1 MPSLDCVRRFSVFN
15 KTSLYLTLLYLL
27 NVLPHVHAQSNQSNI
42 APADIILKNGAII
55 DGTGQAARVG
65 DVAIIEGKISAI
77 GELSQLHAVQTV
89 DCTGLVIAPGF
100 IDLHNHSDEPIVSAS
115 TRGCVNYLTQGCT
128 TIVTGN
134 CGAGP
139 VNVAEYLAKIDTLGA
154 GTHVLHLLPH
164 GSLRSQVMGQVARD
178 PSPEEL
184 EQMTKLAEQAMLDG
198 AWGMSTGLIYVPGT
212 YSKTEELIAVAKV
225 VGAHHGIYASHIRN
239 EGSGLIDA
247 INEAIRI
254 GREAELP
261 VHVSHFKSSGRDN
274 WGRLHIASEL
284 IEAARK
290 DGLIV
295 TADQYPYIA
304 SSTSLDATLLPTWSR
319 EGGRKALQQRLSST
333 EDRQRIAD
341 AVAKQLSSKS
351 RIQIASYAPRRDW
364 VGKSV
369 DEIATMEKRPAVD
382 IVLEMEANGGARVV
396 NFGMSEDDV
405 RQAMNLPW
413 LATASDGSS
422 KIPSAD
428 QPHPRSFGTFTRKI
442 GRYAL
447 TDKVIDL
454 PLAVRSCSGLPADII
469 GLTDRGYI
477 KPGLVADIC
486 VFDPHTVM
494 DQATYD
500 EPFRYSTGISY
511 VLVGGQSAIHAGTPT
526 GALAGKALRKPV
538 TMTK

>member
-1 MPSLDCVRRFSVFN
+1 MQNSRYLSVVDTVSRVSLTFTCWLAVVC
-15 KTSLYLTLLYLL
+15 SLQ
-27 NVLPHVHAQSNQSNI
+27 AQTDQAKV
-42 APADIILKNGAII
+42 APADLILRDGLII
-55 DGTGQAARVG
+55 DGTGQAGRVG
-65 DVAIIEGKISAI
+65 DVAIFEGTI
-77 GELSQLHAVQTV
+77 GQVGDLSQLSALRTI

-100 IDLHNHSDEPIVSAS
+100 IDLHNHSDEAIVSAS
-115 TRGCVNYLTQGCT
+115 TRACVNYLTQGCT

-134 CGAGP
+134 CGSGP
-139 VNVAEYLAKIDTLGA
+139 VKVADYLAKIDQQGA

-178 PSPEEL
+178 PSAEEL
-184 EQMTKLAEQAMLDG
+184 DQMAKLAEQALLDG

-212 YSKTEELIAVAKV
+212 YSKTEELIAIAKV
-225 VGAHHGIYASHIRN
+225 VAAHHGIYASHIRN

-254 GREAELP
+254 GREGGLP
-261 VHVSHFKSSGRDN
+261 VHVSHFKSSGQDN
-274 WGRLHIASEL
+274 WGRLHIAAEL

-290 DGLIV
+290 DGLTV

-319 EGGRKALQQRLSST
+319 EGGRKDLEQRLST
-333 EDRQRIAD
+333 PADRQRIAD
-341 AVAKQLSSKS
+341 AVAKQLASKS
-351 RIQIASYAPRRDW
+351 RIQIAAYQPRRDW
-364 VGKSV
+364 VGKSI
-369 DEIATMEKRPAVD
+369 DEIAAMEGRPAVD
-382 IVLEMEANGGARVV
+382 IVLEIEARGGAKVV

-405 RQAMNLPW
+405 KQAMSLTW
-413 LATASDGSS
+413 LATASDGGS

-428 QPHPRSFGTFTRKI
+428 QPHPRSFGTFTRKL

-454 PLAVRSCSGLPADII
+454 PLAVRSCSGLPADIL

-477 KPGLVADIC
+477 KPGMKADLC
-486 VFDPHTVM
+486 VFDPQKVM

-500 EPFRYSTGISY
+500 EPFRYSTGIQY
-511 VLVGGQSAIHAGTPT
+511 VFVGGQSAIHAGTPT
-526 GALAGKALRKPV
+526 GALAGKALRKPSGR
-538 TMTK
+538 